1 MPFSIASPEMGI
13 AFNCSPEQVTERYN
27 LPLEKVQEY
36 EKKLV
41 SLLDGDDK
49 TFDAFIATTPLS
61 DLL

>member
-1 MPFSIASPEMGI
+1 MPFAIASPEIDI
-13 AFNCSPEQVTERYN
+13 AFNCSPEQVAERYN

-41 SLLDGDDK
+41 SLLDGDDE